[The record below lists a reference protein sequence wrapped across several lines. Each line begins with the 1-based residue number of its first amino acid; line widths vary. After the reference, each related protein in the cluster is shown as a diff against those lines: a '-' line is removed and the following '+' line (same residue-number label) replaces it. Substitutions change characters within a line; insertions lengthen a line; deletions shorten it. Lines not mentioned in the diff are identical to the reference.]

1 MKRFFAVALVLLTLA
16 STLTACKS
24 KNVSD
29 DDNGRITEDRGTS
42 QMTEATQR
50 ATESTR
56 RETTT
61 ESTRRE
67 PTETHPASSKAS
79 TETPTTT
86 GESSVSRRGGRLY

>member
-50 ATESTR
+50 ATEITR
-56 RETTT
+56 RETT
-61 ESTRRE
+61 
-67 PTETHPASSKAS
+67 ETHPATSEAS

>member
-56 RETTT
+56 RETT
-61 ESTRRE
+61 
-67 PTETHPASSKAS
+67 ETHPATSEAS